1 MAQAVARCADG
12 VNSLDSRILARWM
25 GMGYRRRRSTCPRRR
40 CPAAD
45 AARSRPDDNNRLS
58 ATPEQQARAVIAA
71 AGTDESVALVAHS
84 GGCVAAYL
92 ATDRLSRAIYVDSAP
107 VPDGFVLNPALDRS
121 APEYPL
127 PEWSD
132 LAGDSNSLDG
142 LDAETLA
149 VFRRRAVAEPTSVAT
164 ASLQLSARPDRYTIP
179 TTVICCSITA
189 EAVQAFRDTGEQ
201 PMFAE
206 LDRIDAE
213 YIDLPTGHWPMWS
226 RPHDLADLVHTAAN
240 R

>member
-1 MAQAVARCADG
+1 MA
-12 VNSLDSRILARWM
+12 RILLIPGFWLGGWAWD
-25 GMGYRRRRSTCPRRR
+25 TV
-40 CPAAD
+40 AAD
-45 AARSRPDDNNRLS
+45 LRAHGDDARPLTLPGLDLDDNDRLS

-71 AGTDESVALVAHS
+71 AGTDESVARVAHS

-92 ATDRLSRAIYVDSAP
+92 ATDLAPERFSRVIYVDSAP
-107 VPDGFVLNPALDRS
+107 VSDGFVLNPALDRS

-132 LAGDSNSLDG
+132 LAGDGNSLDG
-142 LDAETLA
+142 LDAATLA

-164 ASLQLSARPDRYTIP
+164 APLQLSARSDRYAIP